1 MTAAGCRAGT
11 ESTVLPVSTLFGAA
25 LVLALTVVGCASA
38 PASHPPAASGPAQPT
53 LAAEVDEVD
62 GPTAPPSESRDE
74 PQSIIGVASCDEY
87 LALYEK
93 CEARLQPEIA
103 AGARRTYQ
111 AERVGL
117 EFMKAQS
124 AGAELEAGCESLLSQ
139 LEKDCD

>member
-1 MTAAGCRAGT
+1 MRGRP

-25 LVLALTVVGCASA
+25 LVLALTLVGCASA
-38 PASHPPAASGPAQPT
+38 PASHPPAAAEPAQPT
-53 LAAEVDEVD
+53 LAAEGDEVD
-62 GPTAPPSESRDE
+62 EPTAPPSESRDE

-103 AGARRTYQ
+103 AGDRRTYQ

-117 EFMKAQS
+117 ELMKAQPT
-124 AGAELEAGCESLLSQ
+124 GAELEAACDSLLTQ